1 MQDSSGSPSITQMV
15 NDSGLV
21 REVVGQL
28 GLSRGAERVQLGQS
42 NEVWI
47 GSDWVLRVGGAD
59 DSLLTEA
66 KVVAQLPAAVGY
78 PRVIGVGRTGGRC
91 WMVAERLAG
100 QNLELVWPHLT
111 APARVCAIRDL
122 WARVSAVHATDL
134 TRLPTLNATPLYALT
149 PATAQKQIAVAS
161 PTIGHRAADRLSV
174 IVAEGF
180 DALDQIDQALVHSDA
195 ALGNAVWDG
204 RAAVPVDFEFACV
217 GPMDLDLERLARETA
232 NTDEVTWRDVGSDII
247 LAAVRNLG
255 GAARLRCYAVLF
267 DLWAY
272 GKWFDNAPT
281 ATDKESWA
289 PTRNLIAAA
298 DGKSWTD
305 RAINDLHA

>member
-1 MQDSSGSPSITQMV
+1 MQVV

-28 GLSRGAERVQLGQS
+28 GLSGGAERVRLGQS

-47 GSDWVLRVGGAD
+47 GLDWVLRVGGAD
-59 DSLLTEA
+59 GSLLTEA
-66 KVVAQLPAAVGY
+66 KVVAHLPAAVGY
-78 PRVIGVGRTGGRC
+78 PRLIGVGRAGGRC
-91 WMVAERLAG
+91 WMVTERLAG
-100 QNLELVWPHLT
+100 ENLELVWPQLT
-111 APARVCAIRDL
+111 APVRICAIRDL
-122 WARVSAVHATDL
+122 WTRVSAVHATDL
-134 TRLPTLNATPLYALT
+134 AQLPTLSATPLYGLA
-149 PATAQKQIAVAS
+149 PATAHEQIVVAS

-180 DALDQIDQALVHSDA
+180 DAFDQIDHALVHSDA
-195 ALGNAVWDG
+195 GLGNAVWDG

-232 NTDEVTWRDVGSDII
+232 NADEVTWRDVGSDIV
-247 LAAVRNLG
+247 LAAVRNPG

-272 GKWFDNAPT
+272 SKWADKAPR
-281 ATDKESWA
+281 ATDKESWG
-289 PTRNLIAAA
+289 PSRNLIAAA

-305 RAINDLHA
+305 RAINDLST